1 MPVLSRLGFWFRD
14 LRASRRSSLSERY
27 HVEVV
32 APDPAYI
39 DVLRFPVELQFVLAL
54 HPEWRE
60 KLQSLFERGYGIGIR
75 TIRSCPASLLRA
87 VERIADVSQYRITE
101 PWLMRLIHDTEIPV
115 FTEDELREHY
125 DLGMNLFD
133 EAHLILEYR
142 HRMKQ
147 FVLIDL
153 EHHGAEE
160 VDRVFVSDMDRALRP
175 VSEMYLL
182 HRIHADLR
190 KDEFHPMRAL
200 AIVLLVTGPIAHA
213 LEFWVRGMGQLF
225 AALADDVTHATSE
238 LFSLRQSGF
247 TPKQLWKQ
255 GYVLLPVLVVAVFLV
270 LQVEFIRA
278 ASPFFGGF
286 VFGLAAAL
294 FPFTNVLRRYA
305 DLRSGYAALEQSGKY
320 PAEQRPPLTMLAW
333 RELRRTPLARG
344 SLCGLALMPFLAGFA
359 FLMFPGWVQNGWFL
373 AATASIDVFIAIVVL
388 FIFSRIGDAVYAMK
402 VRELMRV

>member
-1 MPVLSRLGFWFRD
+1 MSVLSRLGFWFRD
-14 LRASRRSSLSERY
+14 LRASRRSSSWERY

-60 KLQSLFERGYGIGIR
+60 KLQSLFERGYGLGIR
-75 TIRSCPASLLRA
+75 TIRSCPVSLLQA
-87 VERIADVSQYRITE
+87 VERIADVSQHRITE
-101 PWLMRLIHDTEIPV
+101 PWLTRLIHDTEIPV

-175 VSEMYLL
+175 VSEIYLL

-190 KDEFHPMRAL
+190 RGEFRPMRAF
-200 AIVLLVTGPIAHA
+200 AVVLFLTGPIAHA

-247 TPKQLWKQ
+247 TPKQLWKH
-255 GYVLLPVLVVAVFLV
+255 GYVLLPVLVVAIFLV

-294 FPFTNVLRRYA
+294 FPLTNALRRYA
-305 DLRSGYAALEQSGKY
+305 DLRSGYASLEQSGKY
-320 PAEQRPPLTMLAW
+320 PAEQRPPLSILAW
-333 RELRRTPLARG
+333 RELRRRPLASG
-344 SLCGLALMPFLAGFA
+344 SLYGLALRPFAAGFA
-359 FLMFPGWVQNGWFL
+359 FFLFPGAVRNGWFL
-373 AATASIDVFIAIVVL
+373 AATASMDVLITALTLCVFRRVEGA
-388 FIFSRIGDAVYAMK
+388 AYAMK